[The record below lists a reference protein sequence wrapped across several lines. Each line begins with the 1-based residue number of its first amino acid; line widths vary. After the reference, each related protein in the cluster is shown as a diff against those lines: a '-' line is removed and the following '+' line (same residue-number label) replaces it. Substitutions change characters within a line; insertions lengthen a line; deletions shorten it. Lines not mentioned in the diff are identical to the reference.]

1 MLAGYTRMTY
11 SLAVIVM
18 ETSQA
23 INIFMPVLV
32 TVAVANFT
40 GQFFTRGLY
49 DRAVRAKQMPIL
61 KKDVPAVN
69 AQKRAEEI
77 MNPKVISLRSVD
89 TVKQIHQALKSPH
102 HGFPVLNL
110 NGQVIGLI
118 PKNFLYVILEK
129 RSFYAHASQKH
140 FVVNGMLKQY
150 LKQNLIINKEKS
162 RLLDSS

>member
-1 MLAGYTRMTY
+1 
-11 SLAVIVM
+11 
-18 ETSQA
+18 
-23 INIFMPVLV
+23 
-32 TVAVANFT
+32 
-40 GQFFTRGLY
+40 
-49 DRAVRAKQMPIL
+49 MPIL